1 MMPSDQDLMGRIRAR
16 DANAFDT
23 LFARYREMLRR
34 HLMRTVRDE
43 SAAEDLLQE
52 VFLRVWTC
60 AEQWDGRGTFK
71 AWLFRIGTNQAL
83 NHLRTV
89 RRQREQ
95 SLEIPPDETDEEEEN
110 LIPGWLIDTASLGP
124 EAILERA
131 EQRELLWRLVEALPD
146 EKREVV
152 HLVYEAEMELRQ
164 VALTL
169 GVPEGT
175 VKSRLHYAMKRLA
188 REWKELA
195 LEWEES

>member
-1 MMPSDQDLMGRIRAR
+1 
-16 DANAFDT
+16 
-23 LFARYREMLRR
+23 
-34 HLMRTVRDE
+34 MRTVRDE

-95 SLEIPPDETDEEEEN
+95 SLEIPPDETDDEEEN

-131 EQRELLWRLVEALPD
+131 EQRELLWRLVDALPD

-164 VALTL
+164 VASTL

-175 VKSRLHYAMKRLA
+175 IKSRLHYAMKRLA